1 MQLGLNELAQPE
13 ALAMKRIRR
22 EGGGRQSSLSVLEG
36 IDDALKEGHSRTDRW
51 LTNG

>member
-1 MQLGLNELAQPE
+1 MQLGLKELAQPE

-22 EGGGRQSSLSVLEG
+22 EGGGRKSSLSAIEG
-36 IDDALKEGHSRTDRW
+36 IDDALSEGHSRTYCW